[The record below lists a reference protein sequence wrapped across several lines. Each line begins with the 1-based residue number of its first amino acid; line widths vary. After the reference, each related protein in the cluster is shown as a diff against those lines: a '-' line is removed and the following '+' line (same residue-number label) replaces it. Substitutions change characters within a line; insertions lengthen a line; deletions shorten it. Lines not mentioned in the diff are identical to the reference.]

1 MANEENL
8 IPFNERTES
17 EQRQIAQ
24 KGGIASGAAR
34 RRKRSMKEAADYYL
48 SLPETDRRRVNAL
61 LRDEVDNEDID
72 NQMSVVMGITEAAK
86 RGDARAAGVLLK
98 MLGEETV
105 QEDPAADALEA
116 ARKLLGG
123 VSSQLLPPLERQDW
137 GHPLRQDLSGLRCYH
152 PQARLRGPGR
162 GPLRHAGQHPRHA
175 GAQRAGAHAGPLG
188 SGACGRGAHLGVR
201 QHRAA
206 VRPQGVRAGC
216 R

>member
-34 RRKRSMKEAADYYL
+34 RRK
-48 SLPETDRRRVNAL
+48 TDRRRVNAL

-123 VSSQLLPPLERQDW
+123 VDSAID
-137 GHPLRQDLSGLRCYH
+137 
-152 PQARLRGPGR
+152 
-162 GPLRHAGQHPRHA
+162 
-175 GAQRAGAHAGPLG
+175 
-188 SGACGRGAHLGVR
+188 
-201 QHRAA
+201 
-206 VRPQGVRAGC
+206 
-216 R
+216 

>member
-1 MANEENL
+1 MQRSPQNVFLLPGIINLVYLTRWISPLRSAGCFNDLFPAWKHAGSFYAQNERGGDVPNEQNL

-17 EQRQIAQ
+17 EQREIAQ

-34 RRKRSMKEAADYYL
+34 RRKRSMREAADYYL

-123 VSSQLLPPLERQDW
+123 VDSAID
-137 GHPLRQDLSGLRCYH
+137 
-152 PQARLRGPGR
+152 
-162 GPLRHAGQHPRHA
+162 
-175 GAQRAGAHAGPLG
+175 
-188 SGACGRGAHLGVR
+188 
-201 QHRAA
+201 
-206 VRPQGVRAGC
+206 
-216 R
+216 